1 MVGGTQAEFNKREE
15 QTTSE
20 KETRHG
26 HRVERCV
33 YFLPQVAFVGGVL
46 DVVADVVVH
55 SMSCCAVSSIKNLGS
70 KYKHKKSEPELVH
83 SKY

>member
-20 KETRHG
+20 KETRQS
-26 HRVERCV
+26 CV